1 MWAVPCCAVL
11 CVQSAARGVADVQAL
26 RVQML
31 ASLTRNAQE
40 ADHASTL
47 AIFLRYYATLTCLTA
62 RFPFQSSSRPV
73 IGDSGGF
80 LSRML
85 PGKKVAQVALT
96 TTWFDAFRHS
106 NRVQAVDVEFERLSV
121 LFNCAALYSRQATQ
135 IKTAPAGPSSDG
147 SSALQSA
154 SLKEACRLFQLSA
167 GIFSY
172 MASLPEITS
181 GVVGAGMSLDLQ
193 ADGLSML
200 AALMLAQ
207 AQACF
212 FEAATNTASPKL
224 VAKLAMGCSALFQ
237 EAHGR
242 CEKVKHTHTHTHTH
256 RERHTRSDLS
266 DAAA

>member
-1 MWAVPCCAVL
+1 VL
-11 CVQSAARGVADVQAL
+11 R
-26 RVQML
+26 
-31 ASLTRNAQE
+31 
-40 ADHASTL
+40 
-47 AIFLRYYATLTCLTA
+47 CLTA

-73 IGDSGGF
+73 IADSGGF
-80 LSRML
+80 LSRMM

-237 EAHGR
+237 EAHIR
-242 CEKVKHTHTHTHTH
+242 CEKVKQHPCGHTVLPAGRASLAFHGLTGW
-256 RERHTRSDLS
+256 RRRWALAPAFFGRDGVAGIVALCAEA
-266 DAAA
+266 DAVESVRCSV